1 MLEAAESPA
10 IGWDLYVSRSAIGT
24 LEQDGRAMAGVEV
37 VRLQLASDR
46 ASKVRAV
53 LHPNGSG
60 SVKLSAE
67 FRLPSFDDFTAQEHT
82 VVKLMKD
89 LGYRWLDLETY
100 GNIQSRAIFRGGGPF
115 MLPDSPNLTA
125 EALRRLGFLDDG
137 LNGNLAEA
145 MLVFANL
152 SDNKNTLRRLGMLP
166 DPEDK
171 SLDVERKL
179 RSAFLSTASPGK
191 WCRNET
197 ALSQK
202 VLQTLERADMLP
214 QKGPSEYSHE
224 EIFEAM
230 KSFVSRQKL
239 PRMHTFNGLRFRIRR
254 YIERKNPSMR
264 KEALWC
270 VAVVTLLRS
279 TCFVQAP
286 ARTLETQQLRALETA
301 TLSTG
306 LSMAGALPAFATW
319 GEGSEPG
326 QNIDPDSTEYY
337 NRKVLN
343 ATAICLTFAVFLFGL
358 VVSQARK
365 LVENK
370 WLN

>member
-1 MLEAAESPA
+1 MYEVLVHKW
-10 IGWDLYVSRSAIGT
+10 IGLSHGLPTNKASVLAVHDHVTQGGRRSWEHNGDRLAFFLPT
-24 LEQDGRAMAGVEV
+24 TSTAGRG
-37 VRLQLASDR
+37 
-46 ASKVRAV
+46 
-53 LHPNGSG
+53 
-60 SVKLSAE
+60 
-67 FRLPSFDDFTAQEHT
+67 
-82 VVKLMKD
+82 
-89 LGYRWLDLETY
+89 RWLDLETY

-152 SDNKNTLRRLGMLP
+152 SDNKNTVRRLGMLP

-264 KEALWC
+264 KEVDFRRWWHSTSEKEGAYVHNGPFRKFSAFPVSEPCVQNWQRRY
-270 VAVVTLLRS
+270 VAVSRSATPCPGALLR
-279 TCFVQAP
+279 CRGDFA
-286 ARTLETQQLRALETA
+286 AIHLLRAGGCLGSFFSWHQTSK
-301 TLSTG
+301 TTG
-306 LSMAGALPAFATW
+306 KNL
-319 GEGSEPG
+319 
-326 QNIDPDSTEYY
+326 Q
-337 NRKVLN
+337 
-343 ATAICLTFAVFLFGL
+343 
-358 VVSQARK
+358 SQHLK
-365 LVENK
+365 TT
-370 WLN
+370 

>member
-1 MLEAAESPA
+1 MA
-10 IGWDLYVSRSAIGT
+10 ILATSVQSFGSQMNLALSRSTHNMASVLAVHDHVTQG
-24 LEQDGRAMAGVEV
+24 GRRSWEHNGDRLAFFLPAASTAG
-37 VRLQLASDR
+37 RGR
-46 ASKVRAV
+46 R
-53 LHPNGSG
+53 
-60 SVKLSAE
+60 
-67 FRLPSFDDFTAQEHT
+67 
-82 VVKLMKD
+82 
-89 LGYRWLDLETY
+89 LDLETY
-100 GNIQSRAIFRGGGPF
+100 GNIHSRAIFRGGGPF

-145 MLVFANL
+145 MFVFANL

-197 ALSQK
+197 AVSQK

-254 YIERKNPSMR
+254 YIERKDPNMR
-264 KEALWC
+264 KE
-270 VAVVTLLRS
+270 VDFR
-279 TCFVQAP
+279 
-286 ARTLETQQLRALETA
+286 R
-301 TLSTG
+301 
-306 LSMAGALPAFATW
+306 
-319 GEGSEPG
+319 
-326 QNIDPDSTEYY
+326 
-337 NRKVLN
+337 
-343 ATAICLTFAVFLFGL
+343 
-358 VVSQARK
+358 
-365 LVENK
+365 
-370 WLN
+370 

>member
-1 MLEAAESPA
+1 MTGDTGFLGTIVELK
-10 IGWDLYVSRSAIGT
+10 DLGNSITVLVEENKFGT
-24 LEQDGRAMAGVEV
+24 ISTYECAGVEV

-67 FRLPSFDDFTAQEHT
+67 FRHPSFDDFTAQEHT

-89 LGYRWLDLETY
+89 LGYRCQDGYLGHQCTKFWFTNELGSLTVYPHMASVLAVHDHVTQGGRRSWEHNGDRLAFFLPTTSKGGRGRWLDLETY

-145 MLVFANL
+145 MFVFANL

-171 SLDVERKL
+171 SFDVERKL

-197 ALSQK
+197 AVSQK

-239 PRMHTFNGLRFRIRR
+239 PRMHTFNGLRFRILR
-254 YIERKNPSMR
+254 YIERKDPSMR
-264 KEALWC
+264 KE
-270 VAVVTLLRS
+270 VDFR
-279 TCFVQAP
+279 
-286 ARTLETQQLRALETA
+286 R
-301 TLSTG
+301 
-306 LSMAGALPAFATW
+306 
-319 GEGSEPG
+319 
-326 QNIDPDSTEYY
+326 
-337 NRKVLN
+337 
-343 ATAICLTFAVFLFGL
+343 
-358 VVSQARK
+358 
-365 LVENK
+365 
-370 WLN
+370 